1 MVEAATSNSEARS
14 TTAGNRAPAPR
25 SPYGLDD
32 GPYDGSA
39 SPLVRPYLVAVERE
53 QECQARRRLALVLAA
68 DFGIDLDRHVV
79 GAEGMVG
86 C

>member
-1 MVEAATSNSEARS
+1 MRPPT
-14 TTAGNRAPAPR
+14 PR
-25 SPYGLDD
+25 SPYNLD
-32 GPYDGSA
+32 PHTPLDGSA

-53 QECQARRRLALVLAA
+53 QARQSRRRLALVLAA

-79 GAEGMVG
+79 GAERAVA